1 MIPNKDY
8 IGSLPGA
15 IHDKDGTLTDIMT
28 ALGVKVDPI
37 SSGIKNDGRLQPP
50 VATFR
55 VGDKEYAIADVIDAV
70 ITRLDS
76 GSGDGGGGSGSGITV
91 IECELIADYE
101 AETYALTHA
110 DQLKAALD
118 DMTENPAHGFNY
130 AVYFRGN
137 AERSMLGFAS
147 VVSYGGQ
154 YGNTPYYGFT
164 AINADTV
171 AYRSDIISGGEVKTY
186 YYATSYYSFQATDID
201 ENGTATL
208 VYTGD

>member
-70 ITRLDS
+70 STRLD
-76 GSGDGGGGSGSGITV
+76 GGGGDGGGSSGSGITV

-101 AETYALTHA
+101 AQTYALTHA

-130 AVYFRGN
+130 GVCMHVD
-137 AERSMLGFAS
+137 AEYMLGFAGI
-147 VVSYGGQ
+147 VYHG
-154 YGNTPYYGFT
+154 YGFMT
-164 AINADTV
+164 IYTDGV
-171 AYRSDIISGGEVKTY
+171 AYRTDTISGNEVNTY
-186 YYATSYYSFQATDID
+186 YYATDDYKFQATDID

-208 VYTGD
+208 TYVGD